1 MSDAASPSCSS
12 FVSTVTRSSVSEPTI
27 SGVSSE
33 DASSIDDQLEVGERL
48 PEHALDGGRQIAG
61 VIVDGQED
69 RDERHGR

>member
-1 MSDAASPSCSS
+1 M
-12 FVSTVTRSSVSEPTI
+12 STVTRVVGERADDFRRLV
-27 SGVSSE
+27 GRRVV
-33 DASSIDDQLEVGERL
+33 DHDQLEIGERL